1 MVTVIRAW
9 ERLHGGRTSELIYR
23 TNETALVPP
32 VQPRASR
39 GGVCSPPRGTSLLT
53 CLHLQPRTPSSSF
66 WPLWC
71 MRHEAP
77 LTTQASQK
85 LLPPRRGGPLLSVA
99 SRPVSFVFWE
109 HHPDFP
115 AADPLSILSSGGS
128 WPDLPPQLC
137 AKAWSASQ
145 PLPASTMAVDPV
157 WTPAPEGVNP
167 KQPWGLARGGRKGPW
182 DRAGG

>member
-1 MVTVIRAW
+1 MKEHLSLPSIPEPHVAASALRPA
-9 ERLHGGRTSELIYR
+9 GRHSSSVST
-23 TNETALVPP
+23 
-32 VQPRASR
+32 
-39 GGVCSPPRGTSLLT
+39 CSPGLR
-53 CLHLQPRTPSSSF
+53 
-66 WPLWC
+66 LWC
-71 MRHEAP
+71 MRREAP
-77 LTTQASQK
+77 LTTQASRK

-115 AADPLSILSSGGS
+115 AADPLSILSSCGS

-137 AKAWSASQ
+137 AKAWPASQ

-157 WTPAPEGVNP
+157 WTPGPEGVNP